1 MMNMTDGEVPLRVA
15 RDASIV
21 RAERAAIERL
31 LNTYLRE
38 TGQYDSLCPDRVEI
52 PPEVAAV
59 AVCRQGASPFRMVL
73 PRTHQILWG
82 TMTAASPSGCHR
94 YGELFC
100 LHRQTTPPQF
110 ITVSSWKEIAAAI
123 LEELGEGHPDP
134 MAGEEQARALLGRLE
149 NSVDKMICYVEH
161 QMESHRSFLSFHG
174 PRKFQLAEQSLIF
187 GHPLHPTPKSSEGFS
202 LDDVS
207 RYAPELGAEFTLSY
221 FAVAE
226 DVCVE
231 SPAMED
237 HQFFTAGVLSSA
249 ARRLGARRDHY
260 RLMPCHPWQADH
272 LHQWPEVQ
280 ALLRSEQ
287 LVDLGRQGDPV
298 FPTSSV
304 RTVWN
309 PRHPYGFKLP
319 LNVRITNFVRTNP
332 LEHLERAVDAGRILG
347 ALRNSG
353 RCADIAILLE
363 LGYRTIIPP
372 GLREEQRSRFAESWG
387 VLLRENPFIDE
398 SKDCPVV
405 VAALLE
411 CDPERERPRLR
422 DLIEDLQAREAGSDV
437 SLLWTRRY
445 VDIVIMPLLRLFLNH
460 GVSLEAHVQNTLL
473 LIRDGWPE
481 RVYVRDLEGV
491 GIGRSRAAEQRWFE
505 GCLAETSPAVMNDDE
520 AWKRLKYY
528 VFVNHLG
535 HMLHSLAWCVD
546 RSEMELWR
554 IVADML
560 AASPE
565 RRRYPA
571 EFDDLLNGDTLPAK
585 ANLTS
590 CFLGRGEKPLYVA
603 VPNLIREAR
612 RCLA

>member
-1 MMNMTDGEVPLRVA
+1 MKMIDGEVPSPVA
-15 RDASIV
+15 RDLSVV

-38 TGQYDSLCPDRVEI
+38 TGQYDSLCPDTVEI
-52 PPEVAAV
+52 PPEVAPV
-59 AVCRQGASPFRMVL
+59 AVSRQGASPFRVVL

-82 TMTAASPSGCHR
+82 TITAASPSGYHR
-94 YGELFC
+94 YGELFY
-100 LHRQTTPPQF
+100 LHQQTTPPQF
-110 ITVSSWKEIAAAI
+110 ISVSSWKEIAGSI

-134 MAGEEQARALLGRLE
+134 IAGEEQARALFGRLE
-149 NSVDKMICYVEH
+149 NSVDKTICYVEH

-226 DVCVE
+226 DLCVE
-231 SPAMED
+231 SPALED
-237 HQFFTAGVLSSA
+237 HQFFTAGVLAAA
-249 ARRLGARRDHY
+249 ARRLGACRDRY
-260 RLMPCHPWQADH
+260 RLIPCHPWQADH

-280 ALLRSEQ
+280 ALLRTEQ

-332 LEHLERAVDAGRILG
+332 LEHLQRAVDAGRVLG
-347 ALRNSG
+347 ALRSSG

-363 LGYRTIIPP
+363 LGYRTIMPP
-372 GLREEQRSRFAESWG
+372 GLGEEQRSRCAESWG

-411 CDPERERPRLR
+411 CDPERERPRLGGIM
-422 DLIEDLQAREAGSDV
+422 DDLQAREAGSDV
-437 SLLWTRRY
+437 PFLWTRRY
-445 VDIVIMPLLRLFLNH
+445 VDIVIVPLLKLFLEY
-460 GVSLEAHVQNTLL
+460 GISLEGHVQNTLL
-473 LIRDGWPE
+473 LLRDGWPE
-481 RVYVRDLEGV
+481 RVYIRDLEGV
-491 GIGRSRAAEQRWFE
+491 AIGRSRATEQRWFE
-505 GCLAETSPAVMNDDE
+505 GCLAETSPAVMSDDE

-535 HMLHSLAWCVD
+535 HMLHSLAWCTD

-554 IVADML
+554 IVADTL

-565 RRRYPA
+565 RSRYPD

-612 RCLA
+612 RCVA

>member
-1 MMNMTDGEVPLRVA
+1 MKIIDGEVPSPVA
-15 RDASIV
+15 RDRSV
-21 RAERAAIERL
+21 GRAERAAIERL

-38 TGQYDSLCPDRVEI
+38 TGQYDLLCPETGEI
-52 PPEVAAV
+52 PAELAAV
-59 AVCRQGASPFRMVL
+59 VCRQGTRPFRMVL

-82 TMTAASPSGCHR
+82 TITAASPSGYHR
-94 YGELFC
+94 YGERFY
-100 LHRQTTPPQF
+100 LHQQTTPPQF
-110 ITVSSWKEIAAAI
+110 ISVSSWKEIAGSI

-134 MAGEEQARALLGRLE
+134 IAGEEQARALFGRLE
-149 NSVDKMICYVEH
+149 NSVDKTICYVEH
-161 QMESHRSFLSFHG
+161 QMENPRSFLSFHG
-174 PRKFQLAEQSLIF
+174 PRKFQLAEQSLVF

-207 RYAPELGAEFTLSY
+207 RYAPEIDAEFTLSY
-221 FAVAE
+221 FAAAE
-226 DVCVE
+226 DLCVE
-231 SPAMED
+231 SPALED
-237 HQFFTAGVLSSA
+237 HHFFTAGVLA
-249 ARRLGARRDHY
+249 AAGRRLGARRDRY
-260 RLMPCHPWQADH
+260 RLIPCHPWQADH

-280 ALLRSEQ
+280 ALLRTEQ

-298 FPTSSV
+298 FATSSV

-309 PRHPYGFKLP
+309 PTHPYGFKLP
-319 LNVRITNFVRTNP
+319 LNVRITNFIRTNP
-332 LEHLERAVDAGRILG
+332 LEHLQRAVDAGRVLS
-347 ALRNSG
+347 ALRDSG

-363 LGYRTIIPP
+363 RGYRTIMPP
-372 GLREEQRSRFAESWG
+372 GLGQEQRSRFAESWG

-411 CDPERERPRLR
+411 CDPKRERPRLGGIM
-422 DLIEDLQAREAGSDV
+422 DDLQAHDAGSDV
-437 SLLWTRRY
+437 PVLWTRRY
-445 VDIVIMPLLRLFLNH
+445 VDIVIVPLLKLFLEQ
-460 GVSLEAHVQNTLL
+460 GVSLEGHVQNTLL
-473 LIRDGWPE
+473 LLRDGWPE
-481 RVYVRDLEGV
+481 RVYIRDLEGV
-491 GIGRSRAAEQRWFE
+491 AIGRSRATEQRWFE
-505 GCLAETSPAVMNDDE
+505 GCLAETSPAVMSDEE

-535 HMLHSLAWCVD
+535 HVLYSLAWCTE

-554 IVADML
+554 IVADTL
-560 AASPE
+560 AASPV
-565 RRRYPA
+565 RSRYPD

>member
-1 MMNMTDGEVPLRVA
+1 MMKMIDGEVPSPVA
-15 RDASIV
+15 RDLSVV

-38 TGQYDSLCPDRVEI
+38 TGQYDSLCPDTVEI
-52 PPEVAAV
+52 PPEVAPV
-59 AVCRQGASPFRMVL
+59 AVSRQGAILFRVVL

-82 TMTAASPSGCHR
+82 TITAASPSGHHR
-94 YGELFC
+94 YGELFY
-100 LHRQTTPPQF
+100 LHQQTTPPQF
-110 ITVSSWKEIAAAI
+110 ISVSSWKEIAGSI

-134 MAGEEQARALLGRLE
+134 IAGEEQARALFGRLE
-149 NSVDKMICYVEH
+149 NSVGKTIYYVEH

-207 RYAPELGAEFTLSY
+207 RYAPELGAEFTLCY
-221 FAVAE
+221 FAAAE
-226 DVCVE
+226 DLCVE
-231 SPAMED
+231 SPALED
-237 HQFFTAGVLSSA
+237 HQFFTTGVLAAA
-249 ARRLGARRDHY
+249 ARRLGPRRDRY
-260 RLMPCHPWQADH
+260 RLIPCHPWQADH

-280 ALLRSEQ
+280 ALLRTEQ

-309 PRHPYGFKLP
+309 PRDPYGFKLP

-353 RCADIAILLE
+353 RCPDIAILLE

-372 GLREEQRSRFAESWG
+372 GLGEEQRSRFAESWG
-387 VLLRENPFIDE
+387 LLLRENPFIDE

-411 CDPERERPRLR
+411 SDPERERPRLGGI
-422 DLIEDLQAREAGSDV
+422 IEDLQAREAGSDIPF
-437 SLLWTRRY
+437 LWTRRY
-445 VDIVIMPLLRLFLNH
+445 VDIVIMPLLKLFLKH

-473 LIRDGWPE
+473 LLRDGWPE
-481 RVYVRDLEGV
+481 RVYIRDLEGV
-491 GIGRSRAAEQRWFE
+491 SIGRSRAAEQRWFE
-505 GCLAETSPAVMNDDE
+505 GCLAETSPAVMSDDE

-535 HMLHSLAWCVD
+535 HMLHCLAWCTD

-554 IVADML
+554 IVADTL

-565 RRRYPA
+565 RSRYPD

-603 VPNLIREAR
+603 VPNLIREVR

>member
-100 LHRQTTPPQF
+100 LHRQTPPPQF

-149 NSVDKMICYVEH
+149 NSVGKMICYVEH